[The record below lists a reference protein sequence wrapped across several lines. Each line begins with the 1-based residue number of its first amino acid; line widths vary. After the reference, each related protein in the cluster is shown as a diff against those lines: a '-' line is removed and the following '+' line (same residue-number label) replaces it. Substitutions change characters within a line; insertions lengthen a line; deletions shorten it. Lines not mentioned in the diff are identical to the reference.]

1 MPETNTRM
9 LGLKSGGHDIVNVV
23 PLNQAKAVEEDP
35 NLTLEVAP
43 SFRLDY
49 VYMNHRVK
57 PLDDKRIRLAM
68 NYAANLETIK
78 KIVYFGYGTL
88 PNSYMPIIN
97 YHCEDVARIP
107 YDPEKAK
114 QLLAEAGYDGS
125 PIELIITAGEAP
137 DRQTAQILQQGW
149 KEAGLNI
156 ELVEYDFGTGFGKVE
171 AGDYQAMLAYIT
183 SDTNDQDFLASIEA
197 DFTVFEGFFSGYN
210 NSTVTEWLI
219 QARRALDPGHARGPL
234 LQSPATGLLGRLQR
248 ADQFQAFRQRL
259 RQSREGLRELGHG
272 SLVAQGRLARQ
283 LAVPRVGAVLQGV
296 AVLRRFR

>member
-1 MPETNTRM
+1 MVAQQRGKRLIPRF
-9 LGLKSGGHDIVNVV
+9 LVGFGPAIGH
-23 PLNQAKAVEEDP
+23 
-35 NLTLEVAP
+35 T
-43 SFRLDY
+43 FR
-49 VYMNHRVK
+49 
-57 PLDDKRIRLAM
+57 
-68 NYAANLETIK
+68 
-78 KIVYFGYGTL
+78 
-88 PNSYMPIIN
+88 IN

-219 QARRALDPGHARGPL
+219 QARRALDP
-234 LQSPATGLLGRLQR
+234 ATR
-248 ADQFQAFRQRL
+248 ADLYCKVQQQVYWDGY
-259 RQSREGLRELGHG
+259 S
-272 SLVAQGRLARQ
+272 
-283 LAVPRVGAVLQGV
+283 VPINFKPFVNAYANHVKGFANSVTGPWWLKDV
-296 AVLRRFR
+296 WLDN